1 MQTDGRRLAFLG
13 VAAGLSL
20 AGIIAVFLAARES
33 ELGEIHARLA
43 ATIGAAL
50 LCGGVALA
58 GVRLIERAQLLVYAL
73 ANLALAALGFAL
85 FAVAIWNDDIVGE
98 RYGKALLTALLLLVS
113 ALVVS
118 TLRLLV
124 DRSVRPAWLAFLA
137 VAAFVV
143 AADLIALVGIWRTG
157 SNEVGES
164 DLVDDGTRA
173 LIAFFALAVVGY
185 LVAPLVQRA
194 FRGSRDAGDE
204 HSAMPER

>member
-85 FAVAIWNDDIVGE
+85 FAVAIWNDDRAFSGGTPTSFLWVH
-98 RYGKALLTALLLLVS
+98 ALLIGASLVIGTTAGVLG
-113 ALVVS
+113 
-118 TLRLLV
+118 
-124 DRSVRPAWLAFLA
+124 VR
-137 VAAFVV
+137 
-143 AADLIALVGIWRTG
+143 GWRA
-157 SNEVGES
+157 SP
-164 DLVDDGTRA
+164 R
-173 LIAFFALAVVGY
+173 
-185 LVAPLVQRA
+185 
-194 FRGSRDAGDE
+194 
-204 HSAMPER
+204 